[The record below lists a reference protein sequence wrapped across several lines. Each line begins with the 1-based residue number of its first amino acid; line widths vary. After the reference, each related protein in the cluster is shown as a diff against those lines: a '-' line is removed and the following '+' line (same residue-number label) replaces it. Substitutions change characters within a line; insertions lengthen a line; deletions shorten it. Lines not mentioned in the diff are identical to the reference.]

1 MSDLPI
7 STQPNQPK
15 KTLDMADFISPIAS
29 IASSA
34 ISGGCTVVASLINQ
48 QTQLKLADKSQETQL
63 KLEQLKNELKKAS
76 ELEQFDRQ
84 KQLQLE
90 LAEFTRETQ
99 LEIAAKQRETA
110 LALPEV
116 NKIFENWPLR
126 IFPSFILDSH
136 IHNNRPPLKVIIAP
150 PEVNFDKFG
159 SATQGLPKM
168 ENTLAQGLRQFLD
181 KNYHLNSQIRPV
193 QLLDGAWDSNKYH
206 GGSSIQALF
215 KMLKSEPLLILES
228 EIEGDYLNF
237 RIAYWG
243 YGQTIY
249 RYETVL
255 ARLPYM
261 DIMYDSAKARARKWK
276 SARDMLI
283 QQGKNPKVINE
294 LDTHNLEIL
303 EEEEQLKSFDI
314 DFDISHLPRRYK
326 LNNKDFDALCQFLIT
341 VHTLFAGWIIDI
353 HYLIYHDVTPL
364 LPQLLPKFIED
375 GLEPQIIDTIVLGY
389 QEVYQSFE
397 NDRSAWIP
405 ELVLDLAHS
414 LSHLPDEYWAR
425 EQLNYSLR
433 YWLQLRGR
441 TSMTL
446 SSDWDLDGLL
456 TVISCYLTSQDREY
470 FEMLQKCLAKVGDT
484 EEVIEVDDLLIKIA
498 ELEKK
503 ADDFYNGGIYH
514 LQNGNYER
522 SIADF
527 EQSQRYRHPDA
538 SRMLVEV
545 RKQQNK
551 AILAKQQAEAE
562 RQRLEQEKRQQ
573 EQKAAEVQLKSDVGM
588 NYSKLRDLLK
598 AGKWK
603 EADEETL
610 RVMLAVTKREKEG
623 RLDIESIENF
633 PCEDL
638 RTIDQLW
645 VKYSKGRFGFSV
657 QKRIYK
663 SLGDTISYDNII
675 FECFGDRVGWRK
687 GGNWLYEYS
696 DITLDFYSPEGHLPW
711 WGEKWWGYFRSNLY
725 WKLAFL
731 LSRPD
736 L

>member
-1 MSDLPI
+1 M
-7 STQPNQPK
+7 
-15 KTLDMADFISPIAS
+15 
-29 IASSA
+29 
-34 ISGGCTVVASLINQ
+34 
-48 QTQLKLADKSQETQL
+48 
-63 KLEQLKNELKKAS
+63 
-76 ELEQFDRQ
+76 
-84 KQLQLE
+84 
-90 LAEFTRETQ
+90 
-99 LEIAAKQRETA
+99 
-110 LALPEV
+110 PEV
-116 NKIFENWPLR
+116 NKIFEHWPLR
-126 IFPSFILDSH
+126 IVPSLILDSH
-136 IHNNRPPLKVIIAP
+136 VNNNRPPLKVIIAP

-181 KNYHLNSQIRPV
+181 KNYHLHSQIRPV

-206 GGSSIQALF
+206 GGSSIQVLF

-249 RYETVL
+249 RYGTVL

-294 LDTHNLEIL
+294 PDTHNLEVL
-303 EEEEQLKSFDI
+303 EEEEQLKSCDI
-314 DFDISHLPRRYK
+314 DISNLPRRYK

-364 LPQLLPKFIED
+364 LPQLLPEFIEN
-375 GLEPQIIDTIVLGY
+375 GLERQITDTIVSGY
-389 QEVYQSFE
+389 QGVYQSFE

-414 LSHLPDEYWAR
+414 LSYLPDKSWAR
-425 EQLNYSLR
+425 EQLNYSVR
-433 YWLQLRGR
+433 YWLQLRGVIGNNNLLEATR
-441 TSMTL
+441 SVL
-446 SSDWDLDGLL
+446 SF
-456 TVISCYLTSQDREY
+456 QDREY
-470 FEMLQKCLAKVGDT
+470 FEKLKECFARCEDT
-484 EEVIEVDDLLIKIA
+484 EGVRKVASLLSETV
-498 ELEKK
+498 ELQKK

-514 LQNGNYER
+514 LQHGNYDR

-527 EQSQRYRHPDA
+527 EQAQSYGHPDA

-545 RKQQNK
+545 RKQQDK
-551 AILAKQQAEAE
+551 AVLAKQQAEAE

-573 EQKAAEVQLKSDVGM
+573 EQQAAAQAKLQAQKQQEVKPTVSSLVSLKSAVGM
-588 NYSKLRDLLK
+588 DYGKLRDLLA

-603 EADEETL
+603 EADEETA
-610 RVMLAVTKREKEG
+610 RVMLAVAKPG
-623 RLDIESIENF
+623 LPGFFDDFLNVESIDNF
-633 PCEDL
+633 PYEDL

-645 VKYSKGRFGFSV
+645 VKYSNGRFGFSV

-663 SLGDTISYDNII
+663 RLGGTSKYDKEIW
-675 FECFGDRVGWRK
+675 EEFGEKVGWRLSWSLWGLK
-687 GGNWLYEYS
+687 TGDWLGYK
-696 DITLDFYSPEGHLPW
+696 DITFDKAAPEGHLPVARCVSFGGTRLVQG
-711 WGEKWWGYFRSNLY
+711 WGVVFVRSGLFRG
-725 WKLAFL
+725 
-731 LSRPD
+731 LSSLTLISRRD
-736 L
+736 W

>member
-1 MSDLPI
+1 
-7 STQPNQPK
+7 
-15 KTLDMADFISPIAS
+15 F
-29 IASSA
+29 SSL
-34 ISGGCTVVASLINQ
+34 ISGGCHVVAQVATSYINQ
-48 QTQLKLADKSQETQL
+48 ETQLKVADKNQETQL
-63 KLEQLKNELKKAS
+63 KLEQLRNELKKAS

-99 LEIAAKQRETA
+99 LEIAAKQRETT

-276 SARDMLI
+276 SARDMLT

-294 LDTHNLEIL
+294 PDTHNLEIL

-314 DFDISHLPRRYK
+314 DTSHLPRRYK

-375 GLEPQIIDTIVLGY
+375 GLETQIIDTIVSGY
-389 QEVYQSFE
+389 QGVYQSFE

-414 LSHLPDEYWAR
+414 LSYLSDKSWAR
-425 EQLNYSLR
+425 EQLNYSVR
-433 YWLQLRGR
+433 YWLQLRGI
-441 TSMTL
+441 TIGDTTYDYYNYISYLKTL
-446 SSDWDLDGLL
+446 MEL
-456 TVISCYLTSQDREY
+456 TWELKSVLTLQDREY
-470 FEMLQKCLAKVGDT
+470 FEKLRNC
-484 EEVIEVDDLLIKIA
+484 
-498 ELEKK
+498 LEKLG
-503 ADDFYNGGIYH
+503 DR
-514 LQNGNYER
+514 Q
-522 SIADF
+522 
-527 EQSQRYRHPDA
+527 
-538 SRMLVEV
+538 EV
-545 RKQQNK
+545 R
-551 AILAKQQAEAE
+551 EA
-562 RQRLEQEKRQQ
+562 
-573 EQKAAEVQLKSDVGM
+573 
-588 NYSKLRDLLK
+588 
-598 AGKWK
+598 
-603 EADEETL
+603 
-610 RVMLAVTKREKEG
+610 
-623 RLDIESIENF
+623 
-633 PCEDL
+633 
-638 RTIDQLW
+638 
-645 VKYSKGRFGFSV
+645 
-657 QKRIYK
+657 
-663 SLGDTISYDNII
+663 
-675 FECFGDRVGWRK
+675 
-687 GGNWLYEYS
+687 
-696 DITLDFYSPEGHLPW
+696 
-711 WGEKWWGYFRSNLY
+711 
-725 WKLAFL
+725 
-731 LSRPD
+731 
-736 L
+736 

>member
-1 MSDLPI
+1 
-7 STQPNQPK
+7 
-15 KTLDMADFISPIAS
+15 
-29 IASSA
+29 
-34 ISGGCTVVASLINQ
+34 
-48 QTQLKLADKSQETQL
+48 QL
-63 KLEQLKNELKKAS
+63 KLEQLRNELKKAS

-294 LDTHNLEIL
+294 PDTHNLEIL

-314 DFDISHLPRRYK
+314 DISNLPRRYK

-375 GLEPQIIDTIVLGY
+375 GLETQIIDTIVSGY
-389 QEVYQSFE
+389 QGVYQSFE

-414 LSHLPDEYWAR
+414 LSHLPDKYWAR
-425 EQLNYSLR
+425 EQLNYSVR
-433 YWLQLRGR
+433 YWLQLRGVIANNNN
-441 TSMTL
+441 
-446 SSDWDLDGLL
+446 LL
-456 TVISCYLTSQDREY
+456 QAIGSVLTFQDREY
-470 FEMLQKCLAKVGDT
+470 FEKLKECFARLEDT
-484 EEVIEVDDLLIKIA
+484 EGVTKVASLLSETV
-498 ELEKK
+498 ELQNK

-538 SRMLVEV
+538 SRMILEV
-545 RKQQNK
+545 
-551 AILAKQQAEAE
+551 
-562 RQRLEQEKRQQ
+562 KRQQ
-573 EQKAAEVQLKSDVGM
+573 QELKSSLQSSCGVD
-588 NYSKLRDLLK
+588 YRKLRDLLA

-610 RVMLAVTKREKEG
+610 RVMLAVAKREKEG
-623 RLDIESIENF
+623 WLNVESIDNF
-633 PCEDL
+633 PCADL

-645 VKYSKGRFGFSV
+645 VKYSDGRFGFSV
-657 QKRIYK
+657 QKRIYQG
-663 SLGDTISYDNII
+663 LGGTREYNQEIWW
-675 FECFGDRVGWRK
+675 EMFGDKVGWTK
-687 GGNWLYEYS
+687 GGSWLYYS
-696 DITLDFYSPEGHLPW
+696 DITFDKKAPEGHFPVVIIELSW
-711 WGEKWWGYFRSNLY
+711 VWIGGGFGAVLFSS
-725 WKLAFL
+725 LA
-731 LSRPD
+731 SR
-736 L
+736 LVNCNI